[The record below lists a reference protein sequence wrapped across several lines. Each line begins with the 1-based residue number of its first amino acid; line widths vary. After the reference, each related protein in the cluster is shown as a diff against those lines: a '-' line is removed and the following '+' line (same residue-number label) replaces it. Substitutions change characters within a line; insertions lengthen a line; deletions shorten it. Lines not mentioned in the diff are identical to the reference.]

1 MKRIGDDWLG
11 SAMLLWAGAAL
22 LALYLLCNPMASTLR
37 EPLDSTRLWGAVLG
51 LVFLGIALSA
61 HGLFPWLL
69 FLATLPL
76 LLLPTPLNRCLA
88 RVSFLS
94 VSALG
99 VFLHLGRYLGRKRGG
114 LWGKRMRRVVWR
126 KREGTRRS
134 AVIRRPG
141 RHFRLHAGT
150 EQGAAPMSVP
160 PVPAEEEREEG
171 E

>member
-1 MKRIGDDWLG
+1 MKRIEEDWLG

-51 LVFLGIALSA
+51 LAFLGIALSV

-76 LLLPTPLNRCLA
+76 LLLPTPLNRRLA
-88 RVSFLS
+88 PVSFLG
-94 VSALG
+94 VSTLG
-99 VFLHLGRYLGRKRGG
+99 VFLHLGRYLGRRRS
-114 LWGKRMRRVVWR
+114 LRGKRVRRVAWR
-126 KREGTRRS
+126 KKEGTRQP

-141 RHFRLHAGT
+141 RHFHART
-150 EQGAAPMSVP
+150 EQDAAPVSGP
-160 PVPAEEEREEG
+160 PVPAEEEG
-171 E
+171 EKSE